1 MASAKET
8 QAYLYRVVTTQV
20 RVQEMIDEG
29 LLLAAPGAAERRG
42 RAQRSAL
49 DDFGPDARVE
59 ARRMGEVYELL
70 YCLENS
76 VRELIRTSLL
86 ERLGPE
92 QWWDEG
98 VPEKIRKSAESRAR
112 DDERAP
118 WHSPR
123 GDSLLVY
130 IDFLQLG
137 EIIRHRWEDFEDLLG
152 DQAWVENYFKEMNRT
167 RRALAHTG
175 SLTQHDVDYMEM
187 RVRQWLMVV
196 G

>member
-1 MASAKET
+1 MA
-8 QAYLYRVVTTQV
+8 R
-20 RVQEMIDEG
+20 DG
-29 LLLAAPGAAERRG
+29 LVLPARREIQRTERT
-42 RAQRSAL
+42 AL
-49 DDFGPDARVE
+49 DDFGLDARIE

-76 VRELIRTSLL
+76 VRELVQSSLV
-86 ERLGPE
+86 EALGADR
-92 QWWDEG
+92 WWEDG
-98 VPEKIRKSAESRAR
+98 VSEKIRKSAENRAK

-118 WHSPR
+118 WHGPR

-137 EIIRHRWEDFEDLLG
+137 EIIVERWEDFEDLLG

-175 SLTQHDVDYMEM
+175 SLSQHDVNWMEM

>member
-1 MASAKET
+1 LAGAEEM
-8 QAYLYRVVTTQV
+8 QAYLYRVLTSQV
-20 RVQEMIDEG
+20 AVSEMVDQG
-29 LLLAAPGAAERRG
+29 VLMPPRSASPSGSANR
-42 RAQRSAL
+42 RSAL
-49 DDFGPDARVE
+49 DDFGLDARIE

-86 ERLGPE
+86 ESLGAE
-92 QWWDEG
+92 RWWEDG
-98 VPEKIRKSAESRAR
+98 VPEKIRRSAESRAR

-137 EIIRHRWEDFEDLLG
+137 EIILHRWADFEDLLG
-152 DQAWVENYFKEMNRT
+152 DHAWVENYFKEMNRT

-175 SLTQHDVDYMEM
+175 SLTQHDVDWMEM
-187 RVRQWLMVV
+187 RVRQWLMDV

>member
-1 MASAKET
+1 LRSAADL
-8 QAYLYRVVTTQV
+8 QAYLYRVVTTQGNLRQLV
-20 RVQEMIDEG
+20 DDGVLRER
-29 LLLAAPGAAERRG
+29 PGPAS
-42 RAQRSAL
+42 RSTKTAL
-49 DDFGPDARVE
+49 DDFGLDARIE
-59 ARRMGEVYELL
+59 ARRMGDVYELL

-76 VRELIRTSLL
+76 VRQLIQATLL
-86 ERLGPE
+86 ETLGPE
-92 QWWDEG
+92 AWWEEG
-98 VPEKIRKSAESRAR
+98 IPERVRRSAESRAR

-130 IDFLQLG
+130 IDFLQLWDV
-137 EIIRHRWEDFEDLLG
+137 IDHRWDDFADLLG
-152 DQAWVENYFKEMNRT
+152 DRAWAENYFKEMNRS

-175 SLTQHDVDYMEM
+175 SLTQHDVDWMEM